1 MNTLSSA
8 LLSQLLSQESG
19 DPFLTLI
26 TLEHPSFTSPIRLV
40 NNVDAIVSRGN
51 TYEPFPVKITL
62 PVDDGET
69 FQEVALQM
77 DNVSLYLLDS
87 IRSVTNQIQ
96 VTLEMVLAS
105 IPDVVQMSLSELKIG
120 QVIYN
125 AQTIQAKLYLD
136 DFLMSSLT
144 SEKYTPTNFSGIF

>member
-1 MNTLSSA
+1 
-8 LLSQLLSQESG
+8 
-19 DPFLTLI
+19 
-26 TLEHPSFTSPIRLV
+26 
-40 NNVDAIVSRGN
+40 
-51 TYEPFPVKITL
+51 
-62 PVDDGET
+62 
-69 FQEVALQM
+69 
-77 DNVSLYLLDS
+77 
-87 IRSVTNQIQ
+87 
-96 VTLEMVLAS
+96 MVLAS